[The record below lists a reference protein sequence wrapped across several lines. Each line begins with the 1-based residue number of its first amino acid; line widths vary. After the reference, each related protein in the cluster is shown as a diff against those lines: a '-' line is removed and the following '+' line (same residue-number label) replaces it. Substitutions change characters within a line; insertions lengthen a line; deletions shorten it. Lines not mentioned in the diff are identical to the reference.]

1 MIQSLQTFVCLVS
14 RRLVEKQLAVIHF
27 TDKQLTKE
35 RLFRILLKRWAC
47 SSADCDVRKELLSRI
62 N

>member
-1 MIQSLQTFVCLVS
+1 MIQTLQTFVCLVS

-35 RLFRILLKRWAC
+35 RLFR
-47 SSADCDVRKELLSRI
+47 LSG
-62 N
+62 